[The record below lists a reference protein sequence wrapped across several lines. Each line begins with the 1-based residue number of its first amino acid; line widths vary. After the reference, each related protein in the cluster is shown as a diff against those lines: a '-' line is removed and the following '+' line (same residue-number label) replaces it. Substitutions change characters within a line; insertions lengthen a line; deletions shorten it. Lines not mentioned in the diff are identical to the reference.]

1 MFPLFSFLYYA
12 SGYTCIFYV
21 LLKHYRF
28 FFLLYPFSICIW
40 KFCCSWGRS
49 EWEIGCWNDTKKKY
63 NEAEKKIVLDKT
75 SYKKKQSR
83 DVFFLF
89 MWISRNRKVY
99 CLLGENKRF
108 FFFFLKSLKAI
119 SKIYMLRK
127 LLRNWS
133 VYFVCKLFKLFE
145 GFFLYNFFQ
154 ILVMR
159 I

>member
-1 MFPLFSFLYYA
+1 MWIQIVFIRTYLYAWHTFCVNPYPQFLSTKKKYSHSSTPMKKMFPLFPFLYYA

-28 FFLLYPFSICIW
+28 FFFYPFSICIW

-49 EWEIGCWNDTKKKY
+49 ERKIGCLNDTKKKY

-108 FFFFLKSLKAI
+108 FFLGNRS
-119 SKIYMLRK
+119 R
-127 LLRNWS
+127 
-133 VYFVCKLFKLFE
+133 
-145 GFFLYNFFQ
+145 Q
-154 ILVMR
+154 
-159 I
+159 